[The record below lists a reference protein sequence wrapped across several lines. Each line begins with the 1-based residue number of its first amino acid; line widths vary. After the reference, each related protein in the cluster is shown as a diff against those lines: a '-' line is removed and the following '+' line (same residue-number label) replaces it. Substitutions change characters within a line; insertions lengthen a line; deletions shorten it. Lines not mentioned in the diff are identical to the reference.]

1 MSSGIAR
8 RGRRA
13 VIGALSGA
21 LVVVGAVG
29 GGGTAAVAAPAP
41 VAAPVSD
48 ATAMR
53 QGIIALA
60 GAISAVGQTPQLA
73 SRLPLTTV
81 SPADVLDLEGTLVEG
96 VDAALTGTGDLRSA
110 LDGIDGVTVEPGSTA
125 QRIEFSFEAEGERD
139 LTLTHDD
146 GDLRLGAGASAG
158 RLTVALRTT
167 KPFVVTVDPS
177 QDDPLLRTALTSQ
190 PVMEL
195 VVDVRKPEVEPFG
208 ARKGFTELD
217 VTGGTYAVHR
227 EQTITMRD
235 PDGRSLLTLEDLRYS
250 TLPDLFRVETDAA
263 ADRLDV
269 DLEVALPAS
278 LPSPGSPAGAR
289 TGTLTTETDPA
300 DPDQAWPAKPVL
312 EDAGAALTRATGLTV
327 VDGISAL
334 AQYTGTVLALQD
346 AADVPFPSVSGG
358 TSDVFAPGDRLLE
371 VLTAAAAAQVTC
383 GVSPGNPP
391 SGVAAP
397 GDTVYCQAVTAPGT
411 APLNVDWTLL
421 DGGTLT
427 SVPAGAV
434 GPEPTESVVV
444 TGGDGEPDLQ
454 VTFDLEDQPMAGRT
468 LPRTVQDVVRRL
480 GDLADSTAAAQLTED
495 RLEVA
500 VDISDDSATAR
511 LPIGNPGTVGAL
523 VGLTGLDAEPPVP
536 PNTPKA
542 PPVRAEVEATDA
554 SFDVGFGIET
564 GTPAPGEPRETVLLP
579 ADASLLRIGGLGAT
593 PPASVTDL
601 PARVGFLGVEADLT
615 ELALGAASGAP
626 AVELTRVVP
635 GGGSPTAA
643 LPLGDLVAEDG
654 TVDADQLVLDSSV
667 TGALGLEATEQPLP
681 GGGYAVSTDG
691 TPASGTVTVRWGP
704 AGLPTVDADAGYTA
718 LRVFDPVPAGFVS
731 GAARV
736 TGTGAGTQVHL
747 DVTSLPGGTTL
758 YELLNAAA
766 PQNAGDPVEVLRQ
779 VTGQGAACPSVVV
792 EDADTLTCTGLVA
805 DGTPIWADGEQVQA
819 VVDGDPYAV
828 RDAVVEG
835 FASALARLDGQADD
849 GLTGPTAPPAD
860 QLTTSLPLVDLT
872 PTQLALER
880 EALRQGVSS
889 LAEAATED
897 EKLRGGGS
905 LPAVSSAQE
914 MSTAVGALVKVGN
927 DGRWSPQIAFDLG
940 DQLQVSLGASTPDAS
955 SLEAGLRLDDAARG
969 LVASGLRAAGD
980 RQATFPVDV
989 DSTTTLGVE
998 VDPATARSAL
1008 GAATGTTS
1016 TATLDLDAAGVDGHP
1031 LQAGIAALRVQADDA
1046 GTPAVTSE
1054 ARLGVQVTTT
1064 NDGGTLQ
1071 TIRTGTRGQAKAAVA
1086 TLAVGTGDV
1095 IRYEADATETS
1106 GGAGATQP
1114 APDPMQVR
1122 FLAEGLDGLAAAIG
1136 SAQDGAAVRNL
1147 DPVERTP
1154 ISAPLI
1160 GTDLDAGAEVPETL
1174 TTLTSNLRTSLRAIP
1189 ANVTEG
1195 DELDDAVEAAVV
1207 TAVNQTDALVDVA
1220 AGDVT
1225 AEVTCDGAA
1234 CVPCPAPAAGA
1245 PATPCLTD
1253 TSTGWDQVRV
1263 DVELTGAR
1271 REGSVPFQTGLAGL
1285 EVRSDKEIDTVVP
1298 EWTLPVSLQLT
1309 RGVGPQVV
1317 VDAGD
1322 TLSTTVEAEMP
1333 SAGIEAIV
1341 GYLPATITPTS
1352 DAAGSVSTTIE
1363 IAPAAGTYDLFQLYD
1378 GELTAT
1384 PSFADTPGQ
1393 PAETGLELTFE
1404 TLDLEGL
1411 LGLDGELGLPWTP
1424 ADGFDTVT
1432 YDDVRLDV
1440 GKVLSTVAT
1449 PFAVVDPYLAPVRDV
1464 VDVLRSP
1471 IPVISDL
1478 SELAGGGEV
1487 SLLTLLETASKA
1499 TKKPQLELAHRV
1511 IGLVGGA
1518 TDVISGIA
1526 GLAQPEGK
1534 VPLEA
1539 VAGAASLIEV
1549 EPSEVGLYEKCTQV
1563 TRTTTSRP
1571 TGSTTTVG
1579 KPQPCEDEDEAAGGG
1594 AAGQTAQEIQQGKR
1608 NNKKS
1613 VNVSQT
1619 TKSVTGSLPGFSL
1632 PFLTD
1637 TDQIMNLLTGEGEA
1651 SYFRLDLGTLAASV
1665 SYSRK
1670 FGPIMAG
1677 PVPIVPFVGGSI
1689 SLEGRLAMGFDSYP
1703 QTLAAQGVNP
1713 GDVEALKTAYGQWDG
1728 GVITEGFYLDDLDAD
1743 GEDVPEVKL
1752 VTTIEAGA
1760 SVSIGIVSAGLK
1772 GGVTLTIGLDL
1783 NDPDD
1788 SGRLRTA
1795 EIRDR
1800 FSGDASC
1807 IFDASGDIEAFIAVF
1822 VEIELLFTSLE
1833 YEFDI
1838 LRLGPYALF
1847 RYGCEDVTPALVTAN
1862 GDGSRLTLTSG
1873 DQAGNRFN
1881 GARDLADEYE
1891 VRQFQR
1897 GGTTRYEVSAFG
1909 RVQNV
1914 DVTPSGDRWQVQV
1927 YSSATGASTDPVGGV
1942 LSSPTRPVFRADG
1955 GELDDTLS
1963 FLTGEDFTENARG
1976 ELELETT
1983 PFDTDVTLLTGG
1995 PGDDVLTTGAGDDS
2009 GIDGEGDAD
2018 SIDTGAGDDSAT
2030 GGAGDDSV
2038 VGGSGRDDVL
2048 GGEGADDVSGGAGA
2062 DRVRG
2067 EGGADRLAGG
2077 PGIDVRKLLVQTRT
2091 GGPADV
2097 ERQAREGFDSGD
2109 VVIGGGDA
2117 DLVDGGDGSD
2127 TVVGGEPTAALT
2139 GPMTDLFVEGTRTVE
2154 VIIEG
2159 DTAGAAPAFVTRDL
2173 TLPTARVPG
2182 EAQLDALCTSG
2193 TELTGAAQTDVV
2205 TGGPEA
2211 DAVVGG
2217 DGADVLDGGAG
2228 PDEVCGRAGDDAIS
2242 GDGPGAELG
2251 GDGDSGPVEPVDGA
2265 ENADVIRGG
2274 AGDDQV
2280 DAGLGDDVLFG
2291 DDVDLAAANGPRV
2304 LDGSLRGSGSTAAEG
2319 AGDDF
2324 LDGAEGD
2331 DVVAGGDGSDLLVGS
2346 EGDDRAYGEGRDTP
2360 ASGGAAPPVSE
2371 RLLACNPTTRAVR
2384 GLVDLNGDLA
2394 VADTTTTEALDA
2406 DTGQLAGLRVVDGR
2420 VRALGSST
2428 SFTGLVAGE
2437 VVVKD
2442 GYLDLDRDGVV
2453 GGDAGDT
2460 GPVPLAS
2467 MIDDAGNAD
2476 GDCVLAGDGDDDVRG
2491 GNGSDHL
2498 ALGDGVDLADG
2509 GDGNDLVL
2517 GDGGT
2522 DVLLGG
2528 PHHDVLVGGLGADHL
2543 AGGDGDDR
2551 LRGNEGADD
2560 LVGGG
2565 ETPGATDG
2573 QDVLLGG
2580 PSSDVLVAENGV
2592 AVSAEVVGAVAG
2604 ATPSWVGDPVLPQAV
2619 EAGAGSS
2626 WRFGGSALLCGVA
2639 PGSQPTRWLTLAH
2652 EDGTPG
2658 TPVASP
2664 GTPRAYDELYGG
2676 ADCDVVLGSQGDD
2689 LVRGGPDDD
2698 LVEGGP
2704 GADLGWGD
2712 DGDDVVVGGSSYDR
2726 TARLVPFTTTR
2737 TGGAGQPDG
2746 ADVLRGDGGPDAV
2759 DGDDLVAGDNALP
2772 TRLPARPAG
2781 QPAHELTLHDVAGA
2795 TSTPA
2800 AGTSAGDTV
2809 SGDGGDDLLF
2819 GQGGG
2824 DVVGGG
2830 AGEDYLEG
2838 GSGADRM
2845 SGSDGDDDLV
2855 GGSSSQG
2862 RPQGADGLR
2871 LTQALGSGPV
2881 ESSAVGLLDG
2891 GDEIDGGGGDD
2902 WVLGD
2907 NGRIT
2912 RPVGARHLARAAE
2925 PAASGSGVFGDDEVE
2940 GGSGD
2945 DRLLGQLGEDDLA
2958 GDAGE
2963 DHLEGN
2969 EADDTLIG
2977 GSAADVVVGGSSL
2990 SPDGRGTLTG
3000 LGDLART
3007 QPDGDDVIEGD
3018 DASASSAAPDLL
3030 LGDNATV
3037 LVVAGRPVV
3046 QLHDLATTLGDPAD
3060 GTSGD
3065 DQILG
3070 GPAGGSATGTG
3081 DRVFGQGGDDDVV
3094 TGPGEDYLE
3103 GGAGADTLTAGEGD
3117 DDVLGGGS
3125 TVDGRPLGADGT
3137 RLVGSGQLVLSL
3149 GVRLLDG
3156 TDRIDGAEGDDVLLG
3171 DNGVLTRPAD
3181 APVERADG
3189 TTLRTVRLLDP
3200 VTGEGQVPVTV
3211 GAGDTILAG
3220 EGRDLAFGQAGDDEL
3235 QGQDGEDYLEGNVG
3249 ADLIDGGADEDDLV
3263 GGGSVA
3269 DGVVVSSS
3277 GGGTVTDRI
3286 STPVAGMLDRSAAGL
3301 LDGGDTLRGG
3311 DARDVV
3317 LGDNGRITR
3326 EGIGRV
3332 LSGGASGPHRVRQVA
3347 MADEVPGPWAG
3358 SDAISGGAGDDD
3370 LYGQLD
3376 STLSR
3381 RPQQLWQGTRVPGD
3395 VLEGGAGD
3403 DALVG
3408 DQGRSVPTPVAVLG
3422 APDRVVRADGG
3433 FLAERVRPRG
3443 TLVRVVTL
3451 TQSGVGGDDLLLAG
3465 DGLDAVHGGAG
3476 KDVVDAGA
3484 GDDAVFGGDGSDALW
3499 GGVGHDRVFGGAGA
3513 DSLDTKRRSTDPR
3526 LWQQAAPRV
3535 DTDGLRRTLNG
3546 RDVLYGGSGTDALQA
3561 DQGDRGGQRRVQGD
3575 RLVDWTARTS
3585 YFKVC
3590 ASGYGPGRV
3599 RDRVTSP
3606 MVAALR
3612 ELARASGSMGSAEL
3626 AIPVDE
3632 RLTSYPGPRSL
3643 VCESR

>member
-1 MSSGIAR
+1 M
-8 RGRRA
+8 
-13 VIGALSGA
+13 
-21 LVVVGAVG
+21 VGVVG
-29 GGGTAAVAAPAP
+29 GGGTVAASAAPAA
-41 VAAPVSD
+41 AAPVSD

-53 QGIIALA
+53 QGVIALA

-96 VDAALTGTGDLRSA
+96 VDAALSGTGDLRSA
-110 LDGIDGVTVEPGSTA
+110 LDRIDGVTVEPGSTA
-125 QRIEFSFEAEGERD
+125 QRIAFSFEAEGERD

-146 GDLRLGAGASAG
+146 GDLRLGGGASAG
-158 RLTVALRTT
+158 RLTVSLRTT
-167 KPFVVTVDPS
+167 EPFVVTVDPT
-177 QDDPLLRTALTSQ
+177 QDDALLRTALTSQ

-195 VVDVRKPEVEPFG
+195 VVDVRKPDVDPFG

-250 TLPDLFRVETDAA
+250 TLPDLFRIETDATV
-263 ADRLDV
+263 DRVDV
-269 DLEVALPAS
+269 DLDVALPDS
-278 LPSPGSPAGAR
+278 LPSPGRTGAAR
-289 TGTLTTETDPA
+289 AGTLTTEDDPA
-300 DPDQAWPAKPVL
+300 DPDQAWPTTPVL
-312 EDAGAALTRATGLTV
+312 QDAGAALTQATGLTV

-371 VLTAAAAAQVTC
+371 VLTAAAAAQVSC
-383 GVSPGNPP
+383 GVSPGSPP

-411 APLNVDWTLL
+411 SPLNVDWELL
-421 DGGTLT
+421 DGGSLA
-427 SVPAGAV
+427 SEPAGAI

-454 VTFDLEDQPMAGRT
+454 VSFDLEDQPMAGRT

-480 GDLADSTAAAQLTED
+480 DGLADSAAAASLTAG

-523 VGLTGLDAEPPVP
+523 VGLTGLDAEPPAAP
-536 PNTPKA
+536 GAPK
-542 PPVRAEVEATDA
+542 PTPVRAEVEATDA
-554 SFDVGFGIET
+554 SFDVGFGIST
-564 GTPAPGEPRETVLLP
+564 GTPADGEPRETVLLP

-593 PPASVTDL
+593 PPTSVTDL

-615 ELALGAASGAP
+615 ELDLGAAPGGP
-626 AVELTRVVP
+626 AVELTRV
-635 GGGSPTAA
+635 GGSPTAA

-654 TVDADQLVLDSSV
+654 TVDADQLDLDSRV
-667 TGALGLEATEQPLP
+667 TGALGLQVTEQPLP
-681 GGGYAVSTDG
+681 GGGYAVSTTG
-691 TPASGTVTVRWGP
+691 TPASGTVSVRWGP
-704 AGLPTVDADAGYTA
+704 AGLPTVVADAGYSA

-731 GAARV
+731 GTARV
-736 TGTGAGTQVHL
+736 TGSGETTQVHL
-747 DVTSLPGGTTL
+747 DVSGLGSGGL
-758 YELLNAAA
+758 HRLLNVESSQA
-766 PQNAGDPVEVLRQ
+766 PVEVLRQ
-779 VTGQGAACPSVVV
+779 VTGEGAACPSVVV
-792 EDADTLTCTGLVA
+792 EDADTLTCTGLVS
-805 DGTPIWADGEQVQA
+805 DGTPVWADGEQVQA

-835 FASALARLDGQADD
+835 LAAALSRLDRQADD
-849 GLTGPTAPPAD
+849 GLGGPGAPAAD
-860 QLTTSLPLVDLT
+860 QLTTSLPLVDLV
-872 PTQLALER
+872 PAQLSTER
-880 EALRQGVSS
+880 EALRQGVAA
-889 LAEAATED
+889 LDQAATED
-897 EKLRGGGS
+897 EQLRGGGS

-914 MSTAVGALVKVGN
+914 MSRAVGALVKVGN
-927 DGRWSPQIAFDLG
+927 DARWSPVLDFGRG
-940 DQLQVSLGASTPDAS
+940 DQLQVSLGATTPGGTTV
-955 SLEAGLRLDDAARG
+955 EAGLRLDDDTRG
-969 LVASGLRAAGD
+969 LVASGINAAGK
-980 RQATFPVDV
+980 QATFEVEV
-989 DSTTTLGVE
+989 ESSTTLGVE
-998 VDPATARSAL
+998 IDPATARSAL
-1008 GAATGTTS
+1008 GADTGTTS
-1016 TATLDLDAAGVDGHP
+1016 TATLDLGAAGLANHP
-1031 LQAGIAALRVQADDA
+1031 LQAGVAALRVQADDA
-1046 GTPAVTSE
+1046 GTPATGSR
-1054 ARLGVQVTTT
+1054 ARLGVRVTTT
-1064 NDGGTLQ
+1064 NADGTLE
-1071 TIRTGTRGQAKAAVA
+1071 TIRSSDPDLPAGERAASA
-1086 TLAVGTGDV
+1086 TLAVGSGDV

-1106 GGAGATQP
+1106 GGAGTTQP

-1174 TTLTSNLRTSLRAIP
+1174 STLTSNLRTQLRAIAP
-1189 ANVTEG
+1189 TVTEG
-1195 DELDDAVEAAVV
+1195 EKLDDAIQTAVV

-1220 AGDVT
+1220 AADVT
-1225 AEVTCDGAA
+1225 AAVTCDGAA
-1234 CVPCPAPAAGA
+1234 CVPCPAPAAGT
-1245 PATPCLTD
+1245 PAATCLTD

-1263 DVELTGAR
+1263 DVTLTGTR
-1271 REGSVPFQTGLAGL
+1271 RDGSVPFQTGLAGL
-1285 EVRSDKEIDTVVP
+1285 EVRSDEPVTTTIP

-1322 TLSTTVEAEMP
+1322 ALTTTVEAEMP

-1341 GYLPATITPTS
+1341 GYLPATIKPTS
-1352 DAAGSVSTTIE
+1352 AAAGSVDTTIE
-1363 IAPAAGTYDLFQLYD
+1363 ITPTAGTYDLFQLYD
-1378 GELTAT
+1378 GELTAA
-1384 PSFADTPGQ
+1384 PSFVDTPGKD
-1393 PAETGLELTFE
+1393 PEAGLELTFE

-1511 IGLVGGA
+1511 IGLIGGA
-1518 TDVISGIA
+1518 TDVISGVA
-1526 GLAQPEGK
+1526 GLAEGK

-1539 VAGAASLIEV
+1539 VSNAASLIEV
-1549 EPSEVGLYEKCTQV
+1549 EPSEVGLYEKCSQV
-1563 TRTTTSRP
+1563 TRTTTSSP
-1571 TGSTTTVG
+1571 TGSTTAVG

-1594 AAGQTAQEIQQGKR
+1594 AAGQTAQETRQGSR
-1608 NNKKS
+1608 NVKKS
-1613 VNVSQT
+1613 VNVSQK

-1891 VRQFQR
+1891 VRQFSR
-1897 GGTTRYEVSAFG
+1897 PGGVTRYEISAFG

-1914 DVTPSGDRWQVQV
+1914 DVTPSGGQWKVQV
-1927 YSSATGASTDPVGGV
+1927 YSSATGASTDPVGGT
-1942 LSSPTRPVFRADG
+1942 LTSPTRPVFRADG

-1995 PGDDVLTTGAGDDS
+1995 PGEDVLTTGAGDDS
-2009 GIDGEGDAD
+2009 GIDGEGEAD
-2018 SIDTGAGDDSAT
+2018 TIDTGAGDDSAT
-2030 GGAGDDSV
+2030 GGPGDDSV
-2038 VGGSGRDDVL
+2038 VGGSGRDDVR
-2048 GGEGADDVSGGAGA
+2048 GGEGADDVSGGAGP

-2067 EGGADRLAGG
+2067 ESGADRLAGG

-2091 GGPADV
+2091 GGEADV

-2109 VVIGGGDA
+2109 VVIGGSDA

-2139 GPMTDLFVEGTRTVE
+2139 GPMADLFVDGTRTVE

-2159 DTAGAAPAFVTRDL
+2159 DTAGAAPTFVTRDL
-2173 TLPTARVPG
+2173 TLPTAWVPG
-2182 EAQLDALCTSG
+2182 EAQLDALCASG

-2211 DAVVGG
+2211 DVVVGG

-2242 GDGPGAELG
+2242 GDGPGAELLG
-2251 GDGDSGPVEPVDGA
+2251 EDQTEPVEPVDGA

-2274 AGDDQV
+2274 TGDDQV
-2280 DAGLGDDVLFG
+2280 DAGLGDDVVFG
-2291 DDVDLAAANGPRV
+2291 DDVDLATAGGPRV

-2346 EGDDRAYGEGRDTP
+2346 DGDDRAYGEGRDTP
-2360 ASGGAAPPVSE
+2360 ASGGPAPPVSE
-2371 RLLACNPTTRAVR
+2371 RLLSCNPTTRAVR

-2406 DTGQLAGLRVVDGR
+2406 DTGQLAGLRVVEGR
-2420 VRALGSST
+2420 VRALGSSDFF
-2428 SFTGLVAGE
+2428 SGLVAGE

-2453 GGDAGDT
+2453 GGDADDT

-2543 AGGDGDDR
+2543 AGGDGEDR

-2565 ETPGATDG
+2565 ETPGAADG

-2604 ATPSWVGDPVLPQAV
+2604 ATPSWAGDPVLPEAV
-2619 EAGAGSS
+2619 EAGSGSR
-2626 WRFGGSALLCGVA
+2626 WRFQGSAMLCGVVPNGQPNA
-2639 PGSQPTRWLTLAH
+2639 QPTRWVTLAR

-2676 ADCDVVLGSQGDD
+2676 ADCDLVLGSQGDD

-2712 DGDDVVVGGSSYDR
+2712 DGDDVLLGGSSYDR
-2726 TARLVPFTTTR
+2726 TAQHTPFTTTR
-2737 TGGAGQPDG
+2737 TGGAGAPDG
-2746 ADVLRGDGGPDAV
+2746 ADTLRGDGGPDAV

-2772 TRLPARPAG
+2772 TLLPARPTG
-2781 QPAHELTLHDVAGA
+2781 QPAYELTLHDVAGT

-2800 AGTSAGDTV
+2800 TSTSAGDTIG
-2809 SGDGGDDLLF
+2809 GDGGDDLLF

-2838 GSGADRM
+2838 GSGADRLA
-2845 SGSDGDDDLV
+2845 GSDGDDDLV

-2862 RPQGADGLR
+2862 RPQGSDGLR
-2871 LTQALGSGPV
+2871 LTQALAAGPV
-2881 ESSAVGLLDG
+2881 DASSVGLLDAD
-2891 GDEIDGGGGDD
+2891 DEIDGGSGAD
-2902 WVLGD
+2902 WALGD

-2912 RPVGARHLARAAE
+2912 RPAGQRHLARGAE
-2925 PAASGSGVFGDDEVE
+2925 ATASGSGVFGGDDLV
-2940 GGSGD
+2940 GGSGE
-2945 DRLLGQLGEDDLA
+2945 DRLLGQQGEDDLD
-2958 GDAGE
+2958 GDADE

-2969 EADDTLIG
+2969 EGDDTLVG
-2977 GSAADVVVGGSSL
+2977 GSAADVVIGGSSL
-2990 SPDGRGTLTG
+2990 SPDGRGTLEG
-3000 LGDLART
+3000 LGALART
-3007 QPDGDDVIEGD
+3007 QLDGGDVIEGD
-3018 DASASSAAPDLL
+3018 DASASSASPDLL

-3046 QLHDLATTLGDPAD
+3046 QLHDLATTLGAPAA

-3065 DQILG
+3065 DEVLG
-3070 GPAGGSATGTG
+3070 GPASGSASGTG
-3081 DRVFGQGGDDDVV
+3081 DRVFTQGGDDTVV

-3103 GGAGADTLTAGEGD
+3103 GGAGGDTLAAGGGD

-3137 RLVGSGQLVLSL
+3137 RLVGSARLVLSL

-3156 TDRIDGAEGDDVLLG
+3156 TDTIEGDEGDDVLLG

-3181 APVERADG
+3181 APAERADG

-3200 VTGEGQVPVTV
+3200 VTEEGQVPVTV

-3249 ADLIDGGADEDDLV
+3249 ADLLDGGADEDDLV

-3277 GGGTVTDRI
+3277 VGGTVTDRI
-3286 STPVAGMLDRSAAGL
+3286 STPLTGMLDRSAAGL
-3301 LDGGDTLRGG
+3301 LDGGDTVRGG

-3332 LSGGASGPHRVRQVA
+3332 LTGGASGAHRVRQVA

-3395 VLEGGAGD
+3395 VLDGGAGD

-3408 DQGRSVPTPVAVLG
+3408 DQGRSVPTPVALLG
-3422 APDRVVRADGG
+3422 APDRVVRSDGG

-3451 TQSGVGGDDLLLAG
+3451 TQSARGGDDLLLAG
-3465 DGLDAVHGGAG
+3465 DGLDAVHAGAG

-3513 DSLDTKRRSTDPR
+3513 DSLDTKRRRTDPV
-3526 LWQQAAPRV
+3526 LWQLAAPRV

-3590 ASGYGPGRV
+3590 SSGYGPGRV

-3612 ELARASGSMGSAEL
+3612 ELARASGSVGSAEL
-3626 AIPVDE
+3626 AIPVNE

>member
-21 LVVVGAVG
+21 LVVVGVVG
-29 GGGTAAVAAPAP
+29 SGGTAAVAAPAAA
-41 VAAPVSD
+41 AAPVSD

-53 QGIIALA
+53 QGVIALA

-96 VDAALTGTGDLRSA
+96 VDAALSGTGDLRSA
-110 LDGIDGVTVEPGSTA
+110 LDRIEGVTVAPGSTA
-125 QRIEFSFEAEGERD
+125 QRIKFSFEAEGERD

-146 GDLRLGAGASAG
+146 GDLRLGGGASAG
-158 RLTVALRTT
+158 RLTVSLRTT
-167 KPFVVTVDPS
+167 KPFVVSVDPS

-195 VVDVRKPEVEPFG
+195 VVDVRKPEVDPFG
-208 ARKGFTELD
+208 ARKGFTELE

-250 TLPDLFRVETDAA
+250 TLPDLFRVETDAD

-269 DLEVALPAS
+269 DLDVELPDS
-278 LPSPGSPAGAR
+278 LPSPDSPDAAR

-300 DPDQAWPAKPVL
+300 DPGQAWPAKPVL
-312 EDAGAALTRATGLTV
+312 EDAGAALTQATSLTV

-371 VLTAAAAAQVTC
+371 VLTSAAAAQVTC
-383 GVSPGNPP
+383 GVSPGSPP

-411 APLNVDWTLL
+411 SPTNVDWTLL
-421 DGGTLT
+421 DGGDLAST
-427 SVPAGAV
+427 PAGAI
-434 GPEPTESVVV
+434 GPEPTDSVVV

-454 VTFDLEDQPMAGRT
+454 VTFDLKRQPMAGRT

-480 GDLADSTAAAQLTED
+480 DGLADSEASASLETGQL
-495 RLEVA
+495 RVA

-523 VGLTGLDAEPPVP
+523 VGLTGLDAEPP
-536 PNTPKA
+536 TA
-542 PPVRAEVEATDA
+542 PGAPEPEPVRAEVEATDA
-554 SFDVGFGIET
+554 SFDVGFGIST
-564 GTPAPGEPRETVLLP
+564 DTPAPGEPRETVLLP

-593 PPASVTDL
+593 PPATVTDL

-615 ELALGAASGAP
+615 ELDLGVASGGP

-654 TVDADQLVLDSSV
+654 TVDADQLSLDSRV

-681 GGGYAVSTDG
+681 DGGFAVSTG
-691 TPASGTVTVRWGP
+691 TEGASGTVSVRWGP
-704 AGLPTVDADAGYTA
+704 AGLPTVEADAGYTA

-731 GAARV
+731 GTARV
-736 TGTGAGTQVHL
+736 TGSGDTTQVHL
-747 DVTSLPGGTTL
+747 DVAGLGGTTL

-779 VTGQGAACPSVVV
+779 VTGQGAACPSVVI
-792 EDADTLTCTGLVA
+792 EDTDTLTCTGLVA

-828 RDAVVEG
+828 RDSVVEG
-835 FASALARLDGQADD
+835 FASALSRLDRQADD
-849 GLTGPTAPPAD
+849 GLTGQRALDAD
-860 QLTTSLPLVDLT
+860 QLTTSLPLVDLV
-872 PTQLALER
+872 PAQLSTER
-880 EALRQGVSS
+880 EALRQGVAA
-889 LAEAATED
+889 LDAAATED
-897 EKLRGGGS
+897 EQLQGGGT
-905 LPAVSSAQE
+905 LPPVSSAQE
-914 MSTAVGALVKVGN
+914 MSRAVGSLVKTG
-927 DGRWSPQIAFDLG
+927 DGRSWAPALGFELG
-940 DQLQVSLGASTPDAS
+940 DQLEVSLGATRPGGTQ
-955 SLEAGLRLDDAARG
+955 EAGLRLDDDTRG
-969 LVASGLRAAGD
+969 LVASGTNAAGKQD
-980 RQATFPVDV
+980 TLDV
-989 DSTTTLGVE
+989 TVGSTTVLGVE
-998 VDPATARSAL
+998 IDPATARSAL
-1008 GAATGTTS
+1008 GTDTGTTS
-1016 TATLDLDAAGVDGHP
+1016 TATLDLGPAGVENRP
-1031 LQAGIAALRVQADDA
+1031 LQAGVAALRVQADDA
-1046 GTPAVTSE
+1046 GDPATTSE

-1064 NDGGTLQ
+1064 TNDDGTLE
-1071 TIRTGTRGQAKAAVA
+1071 TIRTGTRGQQKAAVA
-1086 TLAVGTGDV
+1086 VLAVGTDDV
-1095 IRYEADATETS
+1095 ITYEADATETS
-1106 GGAGATQP
+1106 GGAGTAAA

-1174 TTLTSNLRTSLRAIP
+1174 TTLTSELRTSLRAIP
-1189 ANVTEG
+1189 ATVTEG
-1195 DELDDAVEAAVV
+1195 DKLDEALQGAVV
-1207 TAVNQTDALVDVA
+1207 TAVNKTDELVDVA
-1220 AGDVT
+1220 VADVT
-1225 AEVTCDGAA
+1225 AEVTCNGVA

-1263 DVELTGAR
+1263 DVTLTGER
-1271 REGSVPFQTGLAGL
+1271 VEGSVPFQTGLAGL
-1285 EVRSDKEIDTVVP
+1285 EVRSDKPIATVVP
-1298 EWTLPVSLQLT
+1298 EWTLPISLQLT

-1317 VDAGD
+1317 VEAGD

-1341 GYLPATITPTS
+1341 GYLPATIKPTS
-1352 DAAGSVSTTIE
+1352 AAAGSLNTTIE
-1363 IAPAAGTYDLFQLYD
+1363 IAPAEGTYDLFQLYD

-1393 PAETGLELTFE
+1393 DPEEGLELTFE
-1404 TLDLEGL
+1404 TLDLDGL
-1411 LGLDGELGLPWTP
+1411 LGLDGALGLPWTP
-1424 ADGFDTVT
+1424 GADGGGEFDTVT
-1432 YDDVRLDV
+1432 YGEVRLDV
-1440 GKVLSTVAT
+1440 GKVLSTIAT

-1511 IGLVGGA
+1511 IGLIGGA
-1518 TDVISGIA
+1518 TDVISGVA

-1549 EPSEVGLYEKCTQV
+1549 EPEDVALYEKCTQV

-1594 AAGQTAQEIQQGKR
+1594 AAGQTAQETQQGKR

-1613 VNVSQT
+1613 VNISQT
-1619 TKSVTGSLPGFSL
+1619 TKSVTGQLPGFSL

-1651 SYFRLDLGTLAASV
+1651 SYFRLDLGTLTASV

-1713 GDVEALKTAYGQWDG
+1713 GDVKALKTAYGDFDG

-1743 GEDVPEVKL
+1743 GEDVPEVQL

-1800 FSGDASC
+1800 LNGDASC

-1862 GDGSRLTLTSG
+1862 GDGSVLTLTSG
-1873 DQAGNRFN
+1873 EAAGSRYA
-1881 GARDLADEYE
+1881 GASDVADEYE
-1891 VRQFQR
+1891 VRQFKR

-1914 DVTPSGDRWQVQV
+1914 DVTPSGGSWQVQV
-1927 YSSATGASTDPVGGV
+1927 YDSATGASATPKGLP

-1963 FLTGEDFTENARG
+1963 FLTGEDFAENAQG

-1983 PFDTDVTLLTGG
+1983 PFDTDVALLTGG
-1995 PGDDVLTTGAGDDS
+1995 PGKDVLVTGAGDDS
-2009 GIDGEGDAD
+2009 GVDGEGEAD
-2018 SIDTGAGDDSAT
+2018 SIDVGAGDDSAT

-2038 VGGSGRDDVL
+2038 VGGSGSDDVL
-2048 GGEGADDVSGGAGA
+2048 GGEGADDVSGGAGP

-2077 PGIDVRKLLVQTRT
+2077 PGIDVRKLLVQTRA
-2091 GGPADV
+2091 GGEADV
-2097 ERQAREGFDSGD
+2097 LRQAREGFDSGD
-2109 VVIGGGDA
+2109 VVIGGADA

-2139 GPMTDLFVEGTRTVE
+2139 GPMADLFVDGTRTVD
-2154 VIIEG
+2154 VLVQG
-2159 DTAGAAPAFVTRDL
+2159 DAVGQAPTFVTRDL

-2211 DAVVGG
+2211 DVVVGSN
-2217 DGADVLDGGAG
+2217 GADVLDGGAG

-2242 GDGPGAELG
+2242 GDGPGAELLG
-2251 GDGDSGPVEPVDGA
+2251 EDQTAPVEPVDGA
-2265 ENADVIRGG
+2265 ENADVVRGG
-2274 AGDDQV
+2274 SGDDQV
-2280 DAGLGDDVLFG
+2280 DAGLGDDVVFG
-2291 DDVDLAAANGPRV
+2291 DDVDLAAASGPRV

-2331 DVVAGGDGSDLLVGS
+2331 DVLAGGDGSDLLVGS
-2346 EGDDRAYGEGRDTP
+2346 EGDDLAYGEGRDTP
-2360 ASGGAAPPVSE
+2360 ASGGTAPSVSE

-2394 VADTTTTEALDA
+2394 VADTTTTEALDP
-2406 DTGQLAGLRVVDGR
+2406 DTGQLAGLRVVEGR
-2420 VRALGSST
+2420 VRALGSSDF
-2428 SFTGLVAGE
+2428 FTGLVAGE

-2453 GGDAGDT
+2453 GGDADDT

-2592 AVSAEVVGAVAG
+2592 AVSTEVVGAVAG
-2604 ATPSWVGDPVLPQAV
+2604 ATPSWAGDPVLPQAV
-2619 EAGAGSS
+2619 EAGTGSTWRFAGS
-2626 WRFGGSALLCGVA
+2626 AMLCGVA
-2639 PGSQPTRWLTLAH
+2639 AGAEPTRWVTLAR
-2652 EDGTPG
+2652 EDGAPG

-2664 GTPRAYDELYGG
+2664 GTPLAYDELYGG
-2676 ADCDVVLGSQGDD
+2676 ADCDLVLGSQGDD
-2689 LVRGGPDDD
+2689 VVRGGPDDD

-2746 ADVLRGDGGPDAV
+2746 ADALRGDGGPDAV
-2759 DGDDLVAGDNALP
+2759 DGDDLVSGDNALP
-2772 TRLPARPAG
+2772 TYVPARG
-2781 QPAHELTLHDVAGA
+2781 DYELTLHDVASA

-2800 AGTSAGDTV
+2800 AGTSAGDTI

-2830 AGEDYLEG
+2830 TGEDYLEG

-2845 SGSDGDDDLV
+2845 AGSDGDDDLV

-2862 RPQGADGLR
+2862 RPQGTDGLR
-2871 LTQALGSGPV
+2871 LTQTLAAGPV
-2881 ESSAVGLLDG
+2881 DSSAAGLLDG
-2891 GDEIDGGGGDD
+2891 ADEIDGGSGAD
-2902 WVLGD
+2902 WALGD

-2912 RPVGARHLARAAE
+2912 RPTGQRHLARAAE
-2925 PAASGSGVFGDDEVE
+2925 ATASGAGVFGDDDLT
-2940 GGSGD
+2940 GGSGE

-2958 GDAGE
+2958 GDAGA

-2969 EADDTLIG
+2969 EGDDDLVG
-2977 GSAADVVVGGSSL
+2977 GSAADVVIGGSSL
-2990 SPDGRGTLTG
+2990 SPDGRGTLAG
-3000 LGDLART
+3000 LLDLGRT
-3007 QPDGDDVIEGD
+3007 QPDGDDVIDGD
-3018 DASASSAAPDLL
+3018 DASASSASPDLL

-3046 QLHDLATTLGDPAD
+3046 QLHDLATTLGDPAA

-3065 DQILG
+3065 DEIVG
-3070 GPAGGSATGTG
+3070 GPATGSAEGTG
-3081 DRVFGQGGDDDVV
+3081 DRVFGQGGDDEVV
-3094 TGPGEDYLE
+3094 TGPGEDHLE
-3103 GGAGADTLTAGEGD
+3103 GGAGGDTLTAGGGD

-3125 TVDGRPLGADGT
+3125 AVDGRPLGADGT
-3137 RLVGSGQLVLSL
+3137 RLVGSGQLVFSL

-3156 TDRIDGAEGDDVLLG
+3156 TDRIEGAEGDDVLLG

-3181 APVERADG
+3181 APDERADG

-3249 ADLIDGGADEDDLV
+3249 ADLLDGGADEDDLV

-3286 STPVAGMLDRSAAGL
+3286 STPLAGMLDRSAAGL

-3332 LSGGASGPHRVRQVA
+3332 LDGGASGPHRVRQVA

-3408 DQGRSVPTPVAVLG
+3408 DQGRSVPTPVALLG

-3433 FLAERVRPRG
+3433 FFAERVRPRG

-3465 DGLDAVHGGAG
+3465 DGLDAVHAGAG

-3513 DSLDTKRRSTDPR
+3513 DSLDTKRRRTDPA
-3526 LWQQAAPRV
+3526 LWQLAAPRV

-3546 RDVLYGGSGTDALQA
+3546 RDLLYGGSGTDALQA

-3590 ASGYGPGRV
+3590 SSGYGPGRV

-3612 ELARASGSMGSAEL
+3612 ELARASGSVGSAEL
-3626 AIPVDE
+3626 AIPVNE